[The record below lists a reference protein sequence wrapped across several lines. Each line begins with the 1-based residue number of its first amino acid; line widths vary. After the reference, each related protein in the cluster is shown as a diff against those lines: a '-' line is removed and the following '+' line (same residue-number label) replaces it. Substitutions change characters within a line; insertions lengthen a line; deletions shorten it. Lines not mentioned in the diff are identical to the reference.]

1 MSRREYAFRLSVVQ
15 DTCYH
20 CPFAHP
26 GLCEALDMDEYH
38 SVCYEHNSFQF
49 SPLAP
54 PQERVTNGEW
64 DVITANR
71 IEGVTHETT
80 YPLIMITEFYITPRP
95 LWGACSCSGWKRYA
109 CGFKTAPERN
119 HCTSV
124 GDHCMQCWMHG
135 GGCIGQD
142 QRP

>member
-1 MSRREYAFRLSVVQ
+1 MKFPVRVSHTNGALQ

-54 PQERVTNGEW
+54 PEERPQEGGEW
-64 DVITANR
+64 DTITANR
-71 IEGVTHETT
+71 IEGVTHPTCT
-80 YPLIMITEFYITPRP
+80 PVPHCDHWLLTADSREFCD
-95 LWGACSCSGWKRYA
+95 G
-109 CGFKTAPERN
+109 N
-119 HCTSV
+119 
-124 GDHCMQCWMHG
+124 
-135 GGCIGQD
+135 CIGSARD
-142 QRP
+142 HKH